1 MTKASELSTYHDEEL
16 VSRLKDA
23 RKELTALKFRAATN
37 QLGDVSSIKK
47 LKREIARLIT
57 IIHEKEL
64 NIVHL
69 KPTQKSEGEVVA
81 KYKAK
86 EGRLFGT
93 KARMVEKELEEEA
106 KKATLVEDE
115 SEEYDELYT
124 ESDNLDDQDED
135 FEADTKNQVSNQEVL
150 EEDDAED
157 SNAEDSNA
165 EDSNKVNANAE
176 DSNKADE
183 DSDLDEEKDSESSDK
198 VAE

>member
-106 KKATLVEDE
+106 KKATIVEDE

-135 FEADTKNQVSNQEVL
+135 FEADTKHQVSNQEVL
-150 EEDDAED
+150 EEDD
-157 SNAEDSNA
+157 AEDSNA

>member
-135 FEADTKNQVSNQEVL
+135 FEADTKHQVSNQEVL
-150 EEDDAED
+150 EEDD
-157 SNAEDSNA
+157 AEDSNA

-183 DSDLDEEKDSESSDK
+183 DSDLDEEKDSESSGK

>member
-150 EEDDAED
+150 ED

>member
-157 SNAEDSNA
+157 SNAEDSN
-165 EDSNKVNANAE
+165 KVNANAE